1 MVTDGHMRDSRNM
14 VIRTAASVLSLP
26 RNILEANI
34 SDSLDE
40 VVLRESIYEAQFRTR
55 RVGAECRR
63 LQQCVKRTLG
73 AQQWPDFNR
82 QVCGTAE
89 ATSSVIRFPLVP
101 LRTRDR

>member
-1 MVTDGHMRDSRNM
+1 MVIDGHMRGSRNM

-26 RNILEANI
+26 RIILEANG

-55 RVGAECRR
+55 RVGECRR
-63 LQQCVKRTLG
+63 LQQCIKRTLG
-73 AQQWPDFNR
+73 TQQWPNFNR

-89 ATSSVIRFPLVP
+89 ATSSVRRLPLVP
-101 LRTRDR
+101 LRTRER